1 MSRKLI
7 LDLDTGI
14 DDALAIA
21 YALGS
26 PEAELIGIT
35 ATYGNVLMDRSV
47 RNSLAVLD
55 ILGASSVPVH
65 PGLPHS
71 STTEDFSVQEISAF
85 IHGRNGVGEVDIAP
99 SPRSAEA
106 TGAVDFIIEASH
118 RYGDE
123 LVYIPTGPLTNLAA
137 ALEKDP
143 GLAGRLRVVLMGGA
157 LTVSGNVSP
166 WAEANISQDPDAA
179 DAVFR
184 SGIDATMIGLDVTL
198 QTLLTYEQTRRWREL
213 GTPAGAFLADMTD
226 YYIKAYETTAPG
238 LGGCGLHDGGRRL
251 RGRGRDD
258 GFRAARP
265 GRAIAQRLSHG
276 TAGLSGRVE
285 AFGHRRGG
293 AYVDGSNL
301 GNGARDGTARHV
313 GRHGGH
319 DRRGAAVGRLR
330 GGSHRGCAGFDRF
343 ARGDVGGVVG
353 IAGDALGEWAAHSTR
368 QGRRLG
374 ATVAAGDAR
383 GVGRGIRGLSGR
395 DRSGGCCGGNEL
407 GGNTLVM
414 GEFLVR
420 SFLADRLGR
429 LVLLV
434 GDDDGR
440 DDVAGFMNGGLDD
453 GHFVGRAAAE
463 EEGAQLHGGLLCEDT
478 ADDLGR
484 VRHASIAQDVAQ
496 GSGSASL
503 GVPGAEDDAVDARG
517 KDGARAHRA
526 GLEGDDQRAAGQ
538 APRSSGAARLAQG
551 DDFGVACGVV
561 VGLAA
566 VPPASDD
573 AAVLVDDDGS
583 DGNVSRLAGAVGQEE
598 GLAHCFAVLLI
609 HGHPPSLPAKRLLG

>member
-35 ATYGNVLMDRSV
+35 ATYGNVLMERSV

-143 GLAGRLRVVLMGGA
+143 GLADRLKVVLMGGA
-157 LTVSGNVSP
+157 LSVSGNVSP

-179 DAVFR
+179 DAVLR

-198 QTLLTYEQTRRWREL
+198 QTLLTREQTRRWREL

-238 LGGCGLHDGGRRL
+238 LGGCGLHDPLAVGVAIDPTLVTAFPVNLQVDVEGPT
-251 RGRGRDD
+251 RGRTIGDVTRLNDPRKTSRAALD
-258 GFRAARP
+258 VDVDRFLEEFMSRIPARPRPRPPGGAAPPGGGGGPRAPPRAAPPASAWLGATRRRSLHLDSVRRGEPFRA
-265 GRAIAQRLSHG
+265 
-276 TAGLSGRVE
+276 RVT
-285 AFGHRRGG
+285 
-293 AYVDGSNL
+293 L
-301 GNGARDGTARHV
+301 
-313 GRHGGH
+313 
-319 DRRGAAVGRLR
+319 LR
-330 GGSHRGCAGFDRF
+330 ESD
-343 ARGDVGGVVG
+343 GGVVG
-353 IAGDALGEWAAHSTR
+353 LAPKSPTRDSGGRVRRRRTDLGAELNRSRRRGGGESGAVQERA
-368 QGRRLG
+368 GRRLP
-374 ATVAAGDAR
+374 
-383 GVGRGIRGLSGR
+383 VGTQSKL
-395 DRSGGCCGGNEL
+395 
-407 GGNTLVM
+407 
-414 GEFLVR
+414 
-420 SFLADRLGR
+420 RL
-429 LVLLV
+429 
-434 GDDDGR
+434 
-440 DDVAGFMNGGLDD
+440 
-453 GHFVGRAAAE
+453 
-463 EEGAQLHGGLLCEDT
+463 
-478 ADDLGR
+478 
-484 VRHASIAQDVAQ
+484 
-496 GSGSASL
+496 
-503 GVPGAEDDAVDARG
+503 
-517 KDGARAHRA
+517 
-526 GLEGDDQRAAGQ
+526 
-538 APRSSGAARLAQG
+538 
-551 DDFGVACGVV
+551 
-561 VGLAA
+561 
-566 VPPASDD
+566 
-573 AAVLVDDDGS
+573 
-583 DGNVSRLAGAVGQEE
+583 
-598 GLAHCFAVLLI
+598 
-609 HGHPPSLPAKRLLG
+609 